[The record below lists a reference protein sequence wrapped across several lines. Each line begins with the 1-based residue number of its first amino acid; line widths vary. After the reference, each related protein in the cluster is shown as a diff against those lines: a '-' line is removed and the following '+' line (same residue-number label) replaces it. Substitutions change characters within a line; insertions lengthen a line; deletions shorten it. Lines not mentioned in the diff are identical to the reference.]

1 MAPQGTG
8 VSDGP
13 DFDTDFRRQLGE
25 LLAWR
30 RDVRRFR
37 SDALPEEALDRLIG
51 LACLAPSVGLSQ
63 PWRFVLVESAE
74 RRAAVRENFLACN
87 AEALRDYRGERAKL
101 YATLKLAG
109 LDEAPVHLGVFAE
122 RATEQGQGLGRRT
135 MPEMV
140 DYSVVC
146 AIHSLWLAARA
157 EGIGVGWVSILDPAT
172 IAGALEVP
180 PAWSLIAYL
189 CIGYPQTDALT
200 PELERIGWEHRRAV
214 EQFVIRR

>member
-1 MAPQGTG
+1 MT
-8 VSDGP
+8 DGP
-13 DFDTDFRRQLGE
+13 DFDADFRRQLGD

-30 RDVRRFR
+30 RDVRRFLSR
-37 SDALPEEALDRLIG
+37 PLPEGTLDRLIG

-74 RRAAVRENFLACN
+74 RRVAVRQNFLASN
-87 AEALRDYRGERAKL
+87 AEALGDYRGERAKL

-157 EGIGVGWVSILDPAT
+157 EASVSAGFRSSIPRRSPAR
-172 IAGALEVP
+172 
-180 PAWSLIAYL
+180 SK
-189 CIGYPQTDALT
+189 C
-200 PELERIGWEHRRAV
+200 RRPGRSSPISASA
-214 EQFVIRR
+214 IRRRTRLPRSSSAPAGSIAARWSSS